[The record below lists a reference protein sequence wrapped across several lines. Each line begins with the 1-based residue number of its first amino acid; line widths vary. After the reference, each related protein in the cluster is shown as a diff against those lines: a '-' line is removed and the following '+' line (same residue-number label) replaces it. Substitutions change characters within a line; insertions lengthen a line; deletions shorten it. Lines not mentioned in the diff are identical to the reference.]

1 MKRIIL
7 IAFMLA
13 GCAPL
18 GIKTDA
24 QKIAAS
30 CATASASIKVL
41 MAAHDAG
48 KLSKEDAVAIFDH
61 IYVITPICGAETPP
75 TMDDVIRQT
84 LLTSVAALQAAA
96 LKTTGEPQ

>member
-1 MKRIIL
+1 MKKLIL

-13 GCAPL
+13 GCSPL

-41 MAAHDAG
+41 MVAYDEG
-48 KLSKEDAVAIFDH
+48 KLSRDDAITLFNN
-61 IYVITPICGAETPP
+61 IKIITPICGAETPP

-96 LKTTGEPQ
+96 LKATGEPQ